1 MVIPVKTTCIS
12 LLGAKTPQTGIL
24 KCQDCILSKFWGLE
38 IQDQGVGRAELP
50 LTALRK
56 NPSFSR
62 LATSG
67 RCQLSL
73 ACGHII
79 QSLPPSGI
87 WRSILFWGL
96 IRDN

>member
-12 LLGAKTPQTGIL
+12 LLGAKMPQTGIL

-38 IQDQGVGRAELP
+38 VQDQGVGRAE
-50 LTALRK
+50 R
-56 NPSFSR
+56 PSDGSAEESFLLLACNFQSR
-62 LATSG
+62 A
-67 RCQLSL
+67 SL

-87 WRSILFWGL
+87 
-96 IRDN
+96 